1 MTNVLPFPTNP
12 VRHLSV
18 RAADRLARRV
28 DAMAARPS
36 RAGVDRIADCL
47 LALEASCFTE
57 PCIVTARNMAREM
70 RVAVVMPGYDRLLTP
85 AEAREVAQ
93 VLRAENAFA
102 GAFGTALRL
111 DDVADQAERRLPD
124 GGPFNPRPNGSG
136 RRFLIIA
143 LFAAAAFLALRAFT

>member
-28 DAMAARPS
+28 DAMTARPS
-36 RAGVDRIADCL
+36 RPGVDRIADCL

-57 PCIVTARNMAREM
+57 PCIATARNMAREM

-85 AEAREVAQ
+85 DEAREVAQ

-102 GAFGTALRL
+102 GAFGTARRL
-111 DDVADQAERRLPD
+111 DDVADQAERRRPD
-124 GGPFNPRPNGSG
+124 GGPLNPRPNGSG
-136 RRFLIIA
+136 RRFLILA
-143 LFAAAAFLALRAFT
+143 LLAAAAVAALRAFA

>member
-28 DAMAARPS
+28 DAMTARPS

-47 LALEASCFTE
+47 LALETSCFTE
-57 PCIVTARNMAREM
+57 PCIATARNMAREM

-85 AEAREVAQ
+85 AEAHEVAQ

-111 DDVADQAERRLPD
+111 DDVADEAERRPPE
-124 GGPFNPRPNGSG
+124 GGPLNPHPNGSG

>member
-1 MTNVLPFPTNP
+1 MNNVLPFPTNP

-18 RAADRLARRV
+18 RAADQRTRRV
-28 DAMAARPS
+28 DAMAAWPS
-36 RAGVDRIADCL
+36 RADVDRIADCL

-57 PCIVTARNMAREM
+57 PCIATARNMAREM
-70 RVAVVMPGYDRLLTP
+70 RVAVFTLGYDRLLTP
-85 AEAREVAQ
+85 AEAHEVAQ

-111 DDVADQAERRLPD
+111 DDVAAQAERRRPD
-124 GGPFNPRPNGSG
+124 GGPLNPRPNGSG

-143 LFAAAAFLALRAFT
+143 LFATAAFLALRAFT